1 MRKQNYR
8 RNHKGFNDEI
18 KMAVPEKEVKLIRNK
33 FENKVDKVPEK
44 IRFGNQFVDDFI
56 FEDHQAADIPI
67 NALRVIFN
75 IISIIGN
82 EQFQPEIHPKQLS
95 LFDEEFETENNIFAS
110 IKIRN
115 SRISPSGSTK
125 QVVDAYEF
133 LAKFKMGWYKS
144 TNSKGR
150 EIKTF
155 GGLIST
161 PSYDQRG
168 FTSFLISSYWL
179 KKLLVIPEYNYVLY
193 NLVYNIRNNKHII
206 FAIWLSKIPE
216 SGTVLKLATFNKKF
230 GLNYKSA
237 KDFCFKFLKPARIS
251 FDNFNTL
258 SFNFRYEKDSIFI
271 VPYHNKNAQTENY
284 LLSAHP
290 FEKYDSVK
298 DHFNPT
304 EKITRRLI
312 YFKRRYGL
320 NEGDAIQFLHQYK
333 NIAQTRDLIERAFK
347 QFIQNCRMNNIKSTR
362 FQGKQF
368 LNEIQEHIKI
378 IYANTKMGELFPN
391 GYPMIV

>member
-1 MRKQNYR
+1 
-8 RNHKGFNDEI
+8 
-18 KMAVPEKEVKLIRNK
+18 MAIPEKDLRLIRKK
-33 FENKVDKVPEK
+33 FEDKNEK
-44 IRFGNQFVDDFI
+44 IPDKIRLGNHFVDDFI
-56 FEDHQAADIPI
+56 FDESEAADIPI

-82 EQFQPEIHPKQLS
+82 EQFRPEDRPKQLS
-95 LFDEEFETENNIFAS
+95 LFDEEFETENNVFAS

-115 SRISPSGSTK
+115 SKISPSGSTK

-144 TNSKGR
+144 VNSKGK

-216 SGTVLKLATFNKKF
+216 NGTALKLETFNKKF
-230 GLNYKSA
+230 GLNYKTTN
-237 KDFCFKFLKPARIS
+237 DFCFKFLEPAKR
-251 FDNFNTL
+251 NFNKYNTL
-258 SFNFRYEKDSIFI
+258 SFHFHCKGDTIFI
-271 VPYHNKNAQTENY
+271 QPFYTET
-284 LLSAHP
+284 LDCKAVSEESKEQSA
-290 FEKYDSVK
+290 
-298 DHFNPT
+298 
-304 EKITRRLI
+304 ITRRLR
-312 YFKRRYGL
+312 YFAQRYGL
-320 NEGDAIQFLHQYK
+320 QENESRSFFHQYR
-333 NIAQTRDLIERAFK
+333 NIPQTRELIEKAFRE
-347 QFIQNCRMNNIKSTR
+347 FIRNYRLKKIKSTE
-362 FQGKQF
+362 FQGKAF
-368 LNEIQEHIKI
+368 LNQLQQYI
-378 IYANTKMGELFPN
+378 ILIYRETKMGKLMPN
-391 GYPMIV
+391 SYPVIF